1 MKFTTILKKVWNAL
15 SIIIGTMVIAY
26 VIYFICIG
34 DLQWAA
40 IYVLLWISILLVDL
54 YSKLREIL
62 EELKRK

>member
-1 MKFTTILKKVWNAL
+1 MKFTTILKKSWDVLN
-15 SIIIGTMVIAY
+15 IIIDTMVIAY

-34 DLQWAA
+34 DLRWAA

>member
-1 MKFTTILKKVWNAL
+1 MKFTTILKKAWDVL
-15 SIIIGTMVIAY
+15 GFVIDTMVIAY